1 MPRVGLG
8 VWKVA
13 KETTKATVLEAIS
26 AGYRALDCAC
36 DYGNEAEVGE
46 GIAAAIAAGICT
58 RAELFITSKLWNTY
72 HAAEHVP
79 MAIERSLKDLGLD
92 YVDLYLIHFP
102 IALQFVPFED
112 SYPPEWTPPGSDKLV
127 YAKVPVSETWGA
139 MEQLKESGLAKEIGV
154 SNFNCQVRPVL
165 LEKPWF
171 VLFEELVTAV
181 ESAL

>member
-79 MAIERSLKDLGLD
+79 MAIEHVSFSNTTPTLSPL
-92 YVDLYLIHFP
+92 
-102 IALQFVPFED
+102 
-112 SYPPEWTPPGSDKLV
+112 PPPP
-127 YAKVPVSETWGA
+127 P
-139 MEQLKESGLAKEIGV
+139 
-154 SNFNCQVRPVL
+154 NP
-165 LEKPWF
+165 
-171 VLFEELVTAV
+171 
-181 ESAL
+181 